1 MTISTNHLLKEA
13 ADIVVRKKLD
23 FKLDS
28 SLPKYWYEHNPI
40 KTRLMDAVCATFP
53 EGEKYF
59 IVSVRHFREQIK
71 NRKLLND
78 VTDFIQQEAQHGIVH
93 TQFNDFLRQQ
103 GLPIDK
109 LEDNLKAKLENSR
122 KTFSPEM
129 NLAVTAACEHITAMF
144 AKCFFEQQAT
154 MQGVQDPRILAM
166 LAWHSIEEFEHKA
179 VAFDVMKTVA
189 HVPYAMRAG
198 AMLFLT
204 VDMLSEIFINAHSF
218 LKADGFGPVQ
228 RAKFIG
234 EGLVWGFS
242 PKGVLAPMATS
253 WLSYF
258 KPSFHPNQEGTVDQY
273 PIWLKVFAETD
284 DPILAGQAFHRA
296 GKTTSTSKPLLS
308 RIFQRRA

>member
-13 ADIVVRKKLD
+13 SAITVREKLD

-59 IVSVRHFREQIK
+59 IVSVRYFRPQIC
-71 NRKLLND
+71 NRKLRDD
-78 VTDFIQQEAQHGIVH
+78 VTHFIQQEAQHGIVH
-93 TQFNDFLRQQ
+93 TRYNDFLRQQ

-109 LEDNLKAKLENSR
+109 LEATLKAKLQRSR
-122 KTFSPEM
+122 NTLSPEM
-129 NLAVTAACEHITAMF
+129 NLAITAACEHVTAMF
-144 AKCFFEQQAT
+144 ARCFFEQQAT

-179 VAFDVMKTVA
+179 VAFDVMQSVA
-189 HVPYAMRAG
+189 RVPYTTRAS

-204 VDMLSEIFINAHSF
+204 VDMLSEIFINANKF
-218 LKADGFGPVQ
+218 LKADGFSRWQ
-228 RAKFIG
+228 RARLIG
-234 EGLVWGFS
+234 EGLRWGLS
-242 PKGVLAPMATS
+242 KNGVLAPMAKP
-253 WLSYF
+253 WLNYF
-258 KPSFHPNQEGTVDQY
+258 KPSFHPNQEEAVDQY
-273 PIWLKVFAETD
+273 PVWLEVFARTG

-296 GKTTSTSKPLLS
+296 GKDDALPRLH
-308 RIFQRRA
+308 